1 MSDREILTQKI
12 RNDFDRLALLEQEG
26 WNHNNH
32 YHDFLLKQLPSHCK
46 NILDLGCG
54 TGEFSRLLAKRADRV
69 VAVDLSP
76 NSIFIA
82 RQKSQQYT
90 NIDFQVADIL
100 KWKFPVDKFDA
111 IVSIATLHHLPLE
124 ELLPILKAA
133 LKFDGKLII
142 LDLLKYENL
151 QDRLSD
157 AIAVPLNWIFQIV
170 KNKHIKP
177 SPEAVEAMREH
188 QGTDEYLTRSQVV
201 KIYTSLL
208 PGAKVKKHLFW
219 RYSVVWEKSQF
230 LPI

>member
-12 RNDFDRLALLEQEG
+12 RNDFDRLALFEQKG

-32 YHDFLLKQLPSHCK
+32 YHNFLLKQLPSHCQ

-54 TGEFSRLLAKRADRV
+54 TGEFSRLLTKCADRV
-69 VAVDLSP
+69 VAIDLSP
-76 NSIFIA
+76 KSIFIA

-111 IVSIATLHHLPLE
+111 IVSIATIHHLPLE

-133 LKFDGKLII
+133 LKPGGKLLI

-151 QDRLSD
+151 QDSLSD
-157 AIAVPLNWIFQIV
+157 AIAVPLNWIYELL
-170 KNKHIKP
+170 KNKHIKL
-177 SPEAVEAMREH
+177 SPEAVEAIREH
-188 QGTDEYLTRSQVV
+188 QSTDEYLTRSQIL
-201 KIYTSLL
+201 KIYTNLL
-208 PGAKVKKHLFW
+208 PRAKVRKHLFW
-219 RYSVVWEKSQF
+219 RYSVVWEKSPL